1 MSMLMYFTSQLSIK
15 THCNGLCKTSKSN
28 RQTNK
33 KANLKTFKMP
43 QSGEFIQ
50 LAGYTTIKTDGYEYY
65 IFSCYENTR
74 KSEIYKAIYTG
85 YNYGKY

>member
-1 MSMLMYFTSQLSIK
+1 
-15 THCNGLCKTSKSN
+15 
-28 RQTNK
+28 
-33 KANLKTFKMP
+33 MP

-50 LAGYTTIKTDGYEYY
+50 LAGYTTIKTDGYEYD
-65 IFSCYENTR
+65 IFSCYKNMR

>member
-1 MSMLMYFTSQLSIK
+1 
-15 THCNGLCKTSKSN
+15 
-28 RQTNK
+28 
-33 KANLKTFKMP
+33 MP

-74 KSEIYKAIYTG
+74 KSEIYKAIYTVIIME
-85 YNYGKY
+85 NIEKRNWLF